1 MAYFCIDEEKDFTR
15 RRCSHSSGTLT
26 RLEVLDFLKNSQEE
40 SFQYKDKKY
49 LKIMLTP
56 KLLLCT
62 GSIRENQ
69 VYHTVTPEGYHHIF
83 WELFPHYEVY
93 FRIDHS
99 QKIISFRL
107 GTYHRTLEIREQTRW
122 TYKLQGERVLCQTAE
137 QMEEALLSSGSK
149 RYGVDLGRK
158 ALQIKEFV

>member
-1 MAYFCIDEEKDFTR
+1 
-15 RRCSHSSGTLT
+15 
-26 RLEVLDFLKNSQEE
+26 
-40 SFQYKDKKY
+40 
-49 LKIMLTP
+49 MLTP
-56 KLLLCT
+56 ET
-62 GSIRENQ
+62 AVMHREHQRKPGVSHSNTRGIPPYILG
-69 VYHTVTPEGYHHIF
+69 VISCIMRYTSG
-83 WELFPHYEVY
+83 
-93 FRIDHS
+93 IDHS

-158 ALQIKEFV
+158 ALQD